1 MKNSTILFLIFFIA
15 SCGNQTAPPLN
26 IEEPEKPITEDEQ
39 NDISIPETP
48 EATFTSEETTVPEEP
63 EPEVENSGPSPEPVV
78 PVVAPPLPLD
88 VKDEV
93 EVQPILYEDYA
104 WEKYMI
110 EPGDFLGKIA
120 QKEYGDFRLWRYIYA
135 WNKEE
140 IGDNP
145 NLIFPYNFFDLQK
158 ERLKAKTAEP
168 TFFEYTVQ
176 PGDNLWNIANKQYG
190 DPKSWII
197 LLFDNESTIKS
208 NSGILSPGMS
218 IKLREKLDPNA

>member
-1 MKNSTILFLIFFIA
+1 MKNLSILFLIFFIA

-26 IEEPEKPITEDEQ
+26 IEEPEKPITEEEQ
-39 NDISIPETP
+39 NGISIPETP
-48 EATFTSEETTVPEEP
+48 EATFTTEETTVPEEP
-63 EPEVENSGPSPEPVV
+63 EPEVENSGPSPEPIVS
-78 PVVAPPLPLD
+78 VVAPPLPVD
-88 VKDEV
+88 AKDEV
-93 EVQPILYEDYA
+93 EVEPILFEDYA

>member
-1 MKNSTILFLIFFIA
+1 MK
-15 SCGNQTAPPLN
+15 
-26 IEEPEKPITEDEQ
+26 K
-39 NDISIPETP
+39 
-48 EATFTSEETTVPEEP
+48 
-63 EPEVENSGPSPEPVV
+63 
-78 PVVAPPLPLD
+78 
-88 VKDEV
+88 K
-93 EVQPILYEDYA
+93 
-104 WEKYMI
+104 
-110 EPGDFLGKIA
+110 
-120 QKEYGDFRLWRYIYA
+120 

>member
-1 MKNSTILFLIFFIA
+1 MKKLTILIIIFFII

-26 IEEPEKPITEDEQ
+26 IQDIETPETSNEEA
-39 NDISIPETP
+39 NLNIPETQ
-48 EATFTSEETTVPEEP
+48 EATFSSEEEIAAEEP
-63 EPEVENSGPSPEPVV
+63 IDKEFENSGPSPEPIS
-78 PVVAPPLPLD
+78 APPLIND
-88 VKDEV
+88 IKEEV
-93 EVQPILYEDYA
+93 VVEPILFEDYA
-104 WEKYMI
+104 WERYMV
-110 EPGDFLGKIA
+110 EPGDFLSKIA

-145 NLIFPYNFFDLQK
+145 NIIFPYHFFNLQK

-168 TFFEYTVQ
+168 TFFDYMVQ

-197 LLFDNESTIKS
+197 LLFDNESIIKS
-208 NSGILSPGMS
+208 NAGILSPGMS
-218 IKLREKLDPNA
+218 IKLRDKLDPNA

>member
-1 MKNSTILFLIFFIA
+1 MKNLTILFLIFFIA

-26 IEEPEKPITEDEQ
+26 IEEPEAPVVEEEQ

-78 PVVAPPLPLD
+78 APPLPVD
-88 VKDEV
+88 TKDEV
-93 EVQPILYEDYA
+93 EVEPILFEDYA